1 MLAEREISSYRADY
15 TVLLYDMESD
25 FPVERMFWSGQK
37 HALRHEISDIGDIL
51 CLQCDRRGWRMQE
64 AAGIENQGRGIG
76 HHGHLQPGEGIS
88 QDTGLFQ
95 RIRKRDASKPPPKVG
110 TSEEEGIIVA
120 AAYGKLTLR
129 ALIMRNSRTEPAVQ
143 RHRRT
148 EIKGSTGDR
157 DDILRNIARIIQH
170 HSVGTDFQLL
180 HKRVPID
187 SGILCNAAEIPIA
200 VIRHIYIGRLIGNRS
215 IADED
220 PVGILDSVTYLIASV
235 SRIAIQT
242 VRLKGFEAY
251 LHMIESLLDLFHAP
265 VSQGK
270 VVRSPVQLVLSL
282 VREKGKASTVDG
294 KPRVSDPAGIRRECA
309 SGIGAG
315 GEELLV
321 VRIAERKIPISR
333 DRIRQWDG
341 NFLNCRAQSR
351 EHNKQTA
358 AGKSTKQ
365 DPRISFFI
373 C

>member
-1 MLAEREISSYRADY
+1 
-15 TVLLYDMESD
+15 MESD
-25 FPVERMFWSGQK
+25 FPVERMFRIGQK
-37 HALRHEISDIGDIL
+37 HPLRHEIPDIGDIL
-51 CLQCDRRGWRMQE
+51 CLQRNGGGGRMQE

-95 RIRKRDASKPPPKVG
+95 RIRKRDASKPSPKVG

-129 ALIMRNSRTEPAVQ
+129 VLIMRNSRMKPVVQ
-143 RHRRT
+143 RYRRT

-170 HSVGTDFQLL
+170 HGIGADFQLL
-180 HKRVPID
+180 HKRV
-187 SGILCNAAEIPIA
+187 SVGFGILCNAAEIPKA

-220 PVGILDSVTYLIASV
+220 PVGILNSVTYLIASV

-251 LHMIESLLDLFHAP
+251 LHMIESLLDLCYAP

-270 VVRSPVQLVLSL
+270 VVLSPVQLVLPL

-294 KPRVSDPAGIRRECA
+294 KPSVSDPAGIRRECA

-315 GEELLV
+315 GEKPLV

-333 DRIRQWDG
+333 GRIRQCDG
-341 NFLNCRAQSR
+341 NFLNCRTQSR
-351 EHNKQTA
+351 EYNKQTV